1 MQDLC
6 KIIMDA
12 MSLFWYLLAPTRI
25 IKHAN
30 MNDTSDMKVLKYLQI
45 VDDFFA
51 KVILNENSFIMEDQ
65 FDKF

>member
-1 MQDLC
+1 
-6 KIIMDA
+6 
-12 MSLFWYLLAPTRI
+12 
-25 IKHAN
+25 

-51 KVILNENSFIMEDQ
+51 KRPMKIILNENSFIMEDQ